1 MSDMLEIFL
10 IGFGVYLFYRIAII
24 FLKSKKT
31 IHTNIYE
38 MLMLATIFMIS
49 TFAYKHQKTHIL
61 IAFLVKS
68 NQRFT
73 VVEAES
79 KEEAKEK
86 YEKQVKRDAVIKVGQ
101 LFENIREC
109 GK

>member
-31 IHTNIYE
+31 IQTNIYE

-49 TFAYKHQKTHIL
+49 TFADKHQKTHIL
-61 IAFLVKS
+61 IAFLVML
-68 NQRFT
+68 FM
-73 VVEAES
+73 S
-79 KEEAKEK
+79 KL
-86 YEKQVKRDAVIKVGQ
+86 KQVQGSY
-101 LFENIREC
+101 EE
-109 GK
+109 

>member
-1 MSDMLEIFL
+1 HIRSSQGGFGEVSDMLEIFL

-61 IAFLVKS
+61 IAFLVM
-68 NQRFT
+68 FFM
-73 VVEAES
+73 S
-79 KEEAKEK
+79 KL
-86 YEKQVKRDAVIKVGQ
+86 KQVQGSY
-101 LFENIREC
+101 EE
-109 GK
+109 

>member
-1 MSDMLEIFL
+1 MLEIFL

-49 TFAYKHQKTHIL
+49 TFAYKHQKDAYLNSIFSNVFIVSSNKFKGAMRNDTIL
-61 IAFLVKS
+61 SHNI
-68 NQRFT
+68 QRFNRT
-73 VVEAES
+73 
-79 KEEAKEK
+79 
-86 YEKQVKRDAVIKVGQ
+86 
-101 LFENIREC
+101 
-109 GK
+109 

>member
-49 TFAYKHQKTHIL
+49 TIAYKHQKTHIL
-61 IAFLVKS
+61 IAFLVMFFMSIMTFIKVSRAGTNIKTTS
-68 NQRFT
+68 NQH
-73 VVEAES
+73 
-79 KEEAKEK
+79 
-86 YEKQVKRDAVIKVGQ
+86 QN
-101 LFENIREC
+101 NISQTST
-109 GK
+109 

>member
-1 MSDMLEIFL
+1 MEQQTQEKDTCKDILDRVKGGFGEVSDMLEIFL

-61 IAFLVKS
+61 IAFFS
-68 NQRFT
+68 NVFM
-73 VVEAES
+73 S
-79 KEEAKEK
+79 KL
-86 YEKQVKRDAVIKVGQ
+86 KQVQGSY
-101 LFENIREC
+101 EE
-109 GK
+109 

>member
-49 TFAYKHQKTHIL
+49 T
-61 IAFLVKS
+61 
-68 NQRFT
+68 
-73 VVEAES
+73 
-79 KEEAKEK
+79 
-86 YEKQVKRDAVIKVGQ
+86 
-101 LFENIREC
+101 
-109 GK
+109 

>member
-49 TFAYKHQKTHIL
+49 TIAYKHQKTHIL
-61 IAFLVKS
+61 IAFLVM
-68 NQRFT
+68 FFM
-73 VVEAES
+73 S
-79 KEEAKEK
+79 KL
-86 YEKQVKRDAVIKVGQ
+86 KQVQGSC
-101 LFENIREC
+101 EE
-109 GK
+109 

>member
-1 MSDMLEIFL
+1 MNNIYSHRICPIKCRRF
-10 IGFGVYLFYRIAII
+10 IAII

-61 IAFLVKS
+61 IAFLVM
-68 NQRFT
+68 FFM
-73 VVEAES
+73 S
-79 KEEAKEK
+79 KL
-86 YEKQVKRDAVIKVGQ
+86 KQVQGSY
-101 LFENIREC
+101 EE
-109 GK
+109 